1 MRKPDA
7 RPSGVRQAM
16 EKIMRTLVLEK
27 QRPRQIAWMRLVF
40 AGATL
45 LILGACGLQRPTVSA
60 SQPHGIISVTGSVV
74 TQGIHP
80 VILNRL
86 DGRYMSLGTS
96 RIPPDASLVVVERG
110 YQFPEPNSFWVAP
123 GVHELVLTAV
133 FRRGNEIKLPPQN
146 PRRGDM
152 LGKLTLEVE
161 QGKRY
166 YIGARI
172 VGSRYDEWMPVVYR
186 VETIGQPGDQDEQE

>member
-1 MRKPDA
+1 MSGGQQGVTRDTGMRKPDA

-45 LILGACGLQRPTVSA
+45 LTLGACGLQRPTVGA

-110 YQFPEPNSFWVAP
+110 YQFIEPNSF
-123 GVHELVLTAV
+123 
-133 FRRGNEIKLPPQN
+133 
-146 PRRGDM
+146 
-152 LGKLTLEVE
+152 
-161 QGKRY
+161 
-166 YIGARI
+166 
-172 VGSRYDEWMPVVYR
+172 
-186 VETIGQPGDQDEQE
+186 